1 MTAAFDP
8 IPDRHPRLI
17 VWVRAYRAAGVPL
30 RTLAE
35 LFNITLGELV
45 EAGVEP

>member
-1 MTAAFDP
+1 MLDLDP

-17 VWVRAYRAAGVPL
+17 VWCGWFRREGYPL
-30 RTLAE
+30 RDIAH
-35 LFNITLGELV
+35 LFNISIGELI